1 MEGEPGDD
9 GGREGSSA
17 SVDQGALGI
26 AAVSGSPETGRD
38 QITPQQA
45 LTLLTARFPASGL

>member
-1 MEGEPGDD
+1 MEGKPGDD

-26 AAVSGSPETGRD
+26 AAVSGSQETGRD

-45 LTLLTARFPASGL
+45 LTLLTARFPAFGL

>member
-1 MEGEPGDD
+1 MEEKPGDD

-26 AAVSGSPETGRD
+26 VVVSGSKETGRD
-38 QITPQQA
+38 QIIPQQE
-45 LTLLTARFPASGL
+45 LTLLTP